1 MITIQAMKTLLESVN
16 GFDKKVTYY
25 EWPINESP
33 PLPFI
38 CYFSPNETA
47 FAADNINYYS
57 TPRFAVELYS
67 KTRDLTTEA
76 LFEAKFKENHL
87 YYTKEAEYLD
97 DERCWVT
104 VFSI

>member
-1 MITIQAMKTLLESVN
+1 MITIAEMDTLLKSVN
-16 GFDKKVTYY
+16 GFANKVAYY
-25 EWPINESP
+25 EWPINEAP
-33 PLPFI
+33 ALPFV
-38 CYFSPNETA
+38 CYFSPSETA
-47 FAADNINYYS
+47 FAADNTNYYS

-76 LFEAKFKENHL
+76 LFEAKFKENKI
-87 YYTKEAEYLD
+87 YFTKEAEYLT